1 MAKAKVIRSKKLP
14 TVNLMGAQPVPT
26 TNTLPQTAIGE
37 ALLRRAQGAMPTIN
51 AVPGQGFTGTNTIV
65 PTPVPRADTIAQQV
79 DAMEMQ
85 NAAAG
90 VSLGDTTA
98 TQNGKTRVA
107 KAKVKRK

>member
-1 MAKAKVIRSKKLP
+1 MAKAKVKRKLP
-14 TVNLMGAQPVPT
+14 TVNLIRNQPVPT

-37 ALLRRAQGAMPTIN
+37 ALLRRAQGAMPTIA
-51 AVPGQGFTGTNTIV
+51 AVPNQGFTGTDTIV
-65 PTPVPRADTIAQQV
+65 PTPVPRADSIAQQV

-85 NAAAG
+85 NAMAG
-90 VSLGDTTA
+90 QVSLGDTTA